1 LDSYLILKLLHIL
14 SAVVVTGTGAG
25 IAFFMLMANRSNNVM
40 AIAVIARHVVLADW
54 IFTAPAVVVQFVTGV
69 LLMLRLGYSFTSTWF
84 YLVITLFIF
93 VGVCWVPVIIIQY
106 RLRVLAD
113 ASLIAGQLDPGFK
126 KMMRAWTALGVPAFA
141 AILVIFW
148 LMVFKPFA
156 VVKGL

>member
-93 VGVCWVPVIIIQY
+93 VGVCWVPVVIIQY

-113 ASLIAGQLDPGFK
+113 ASLIAGQLDPRFK